1 MTVVREGRWIRRLEL
16 GVLAVGIGARAVR
29 FLEQRPLWIDE
40 VLIAL
45 NVLPNGPADF
55 LQPLELSQI
64 SPIGFL
70 VGEWL
75 VTRVAGAGEQALR
88 FLPFVASVAALIAF
102 NRLARRT
109 LEPATALLATALAA
123 LSPLLIIYAGEV
135 KSYTFD
141 SLCAVL
147 LMHATLSLA
156 EDATSRAWMRWSVI
170 AGFGALMSTAAP
182 FFVAGCALALLAVP
196 AVRAPRALLRLAA
209 VVAPAAFLFAV
220 QYFTTYSSEFT
231 RVAMESYWRGQ
242 FLDVRLPAALVQAAE
257 LARTFVVDVV
267 FGDRVA
273 ESMPRKSMTI
283 VVLLSAIGAVVL
295 TRRSP
300 RVAAMVL
307 APALLAAAAALM
319 HRWPLT
325 SRLLLFLVPAL
336 AMALASG
343 VAAIAQLLPSRA
355 RGVAFAALS
364 TLVLVGAA
372 AGVRAEW
379 NENSLVIALPDAL
392 RSLRQ
397 NSDANATVYFSS
409 DLVPACT
416 YYLGWHPDRVEM
428 GGGENTGGRAADLG
442 PEAGVV
448 TTNCAVSGATTITGT
463 WPLFVRRSPGAAR
476 DTPVPIQP
484 EWLEREGGRLLAAT
498 GNELWLL
505 LGHSRQLHES
515 LPAWLE
521 AHGLRQTSS
530 LQRRTLLVVEYHK
543 GPA

>member
-1 MTVVREGRWIRRLEL
+1 MTDVSEGRWIRRFEL
-16 GVLAVGIGARAVR
+16 GMLAVGIGARAVR

-55 LQPLELSQI
+55 LQPLELGQI
-64 SPIGFL
+64 SPVGFL
-70 VGEWL
+70 LGEWL

-88 FLPFVASVAALIAF
+88 FLPFVASIAALIAF

-123 LSPLLIIYAGEV
+123 LSPLLIYYAGEV

-141 SLCAVL
+141 WLCAVL

-156 EDATSRAWMRWSVI
+156 EDPTSRAWMRWSVV

-196 AVRAPRALLRLAA
+196 AVRAPRALLHLAAA
-209 VVAPAAFLFAV
+209 VVPAAFLFCV
-220 QYFTTYSSEFT
+220 QFLTTYSSEFT

-242 FLDVRLPAALVQAAE
+242 FLDARLPDALAQAAQ

-273 ESMPRKSMTI
+273 ESMPRKTMTM
-283 VVLLSAIGAVVL
+283 VVLLGAIGAVVL

-300 RVAAMVL
+300 RVAAIVL
-307 APALLAAAAALM
+307 APAVLAATAALM

-336 AMALASG
+336 TMALASG
-343 VAAIAQLLPSRA
+343 LAAVTQLLPVRA
-355 RGVAFAALS
+355 RGMAFAALS
-364 TLVLVGAA
+364 SLVLLGAA
-372 AGVRAEW
+372 AGVRSEW
-379 NENSLVIALPDAL
+379 KENNLVIALPDAL
-392 RSLRQ
+392 RSIRQ
-397 NSDANATVYFSS
+397 NSDASATVYFSS

-416 YYLGWHPDRVEM
+416 YYLGWHPDRLAM
-428 GGGENTGGRAADLG
+428 GGGERKGGRAADLG
-442 PEAGVV
+442 PGAGVV
-448 TTNCAVSGATTITGT
+448 TTNCAVRGATTITGT
-463 WPLFVRRSPGAAR
+463 WPLFVRRSPRPATNA
-476 DTPVPIQP
+476 PVPI
-484 EWLEREGGRLLAAT
+484 ESAWLDREGGRILAGT
-498 GNELWLL
+498 DNELWLL
-505 LGHSRQLHES
+505 LGHSRQLHEA

-521 AHGLRQTSS
+521 AHGLRQTSRQ
-530 LQRRTLLVVEYHK
+530 QRRTLLVLEYLK
-543 GPA
+543 GPS

>member
-1 MTVVREGRWIRRLEL
+1 MTDVSEGRWIRRLEL
-16 GVLAVGIGARAVR
+16 GILAVGIGARAVR
-29 FLEQRPLWIDE
+29 FLERRPLWIDE

-55 LQPLELSQI
+55 VQPLELSQI
-64 SPIGFL
+64 SPVGFL
-70 VGEWL
+70 IGEWL

-88 FLPFVASVAALIAF
+88 FLPFVGSVAALIAL

-109 LEPATALLATALAA
+109 LQPATALLATALAA
-123 LSPLLIIYAGEV
+123 LSPLLIYYAGEV

-141 SLCAVL
+141 LLCAVL

-156 EDATSRAWMRWSVI
+156 ADPAPRAWMRWSLS

-196 AVRAPRALLRLAA
+196 AVRAPRTLLRLAA
-209 VVAPAAFLFAV
+209 AVAPAAFLFCV

-242 FLDVRLPAALVQAAE
+242 FLDTRLPDALVQAGQ
-257 LARTFVVDVV
+257 LARTFVVDVL

-283 VVLLSAIGAVVL
+283 VVFLSAIGAVVL
-295 TRRSP
+295 VRRSP
-300 RVAAMVL
+300 RVATIVL
-307 APALLAAAAALM
+307 APAVLAATAALM

-343 VAAIAQLLPSRA
+343 LAALTQLLPSRA
-355 RGVAFAALS
+355 RGIAFAAFS
-364 TLVLVGAA
+364 SLVLVGAV

-379 NENSLVIALPDAL
+379 NENNLVIALPDAL
-392 RSLRQ
+392 RSVRQ
-397 NSDANATVYFSS
+397 NREANATIYVSS

-428 GGGENTGGRAADLG
+428 GGGESTGGGAADLG
-442 PEAGVV
+442 PGAGVV
-448 TTNCAVSGATTITGT
+448 TTNCAMRGATTITGT

-476 DTPVPIQP
+476 NTPVPIQP
-484 EWLEREGGRLLAAT
+484 EWLEAEGGRILAGS

-521 AHGLRQTSS
+521 TRGLKQTSRQ
-530 LQRRTLLVVEYHK
+530 QRRTLLVLEYLK
-543 GPA
+543 GPS

>member
-1 MTVVREGRWIRRLEL
+1 MTDVSEGRWIRRLEL
-16 GVLAVGIGARAVR
+16 GILAVGIGARAVR

-45 NVLPNGPADF
+45 NVLPNGPPDF

-64 SPIGFL
+64 SPVGFL
-70 VGEWL
+70 IGEWL
-75 VTRVAGAGEQALR
+75 VTRAAGAGEQALR
-88 FLPFVASVAALIAF
+88 FLPFVASIAALIAF

-123 LSPLLIIYAGEV
+123 LSPLLIYYAGEI

-141 SLCAVL
+141 WLGAVL

-156 EDATSRAWMRWSVI
+156 EDRNPRAWMRWSGI

-196 AVRAPRALLRLAA
+196 AIRAPRTLIRL
-209 VVAPAAFLFAV
+209 VVATAPAALLFAV
-220 QYFTTYSSEFT
+220 QYFTTYSSDFT
-231 RVAMESYWRGQ
+231 RVAMESYWKGQ
-242 FLDVRLPAALVQAAE
+242 FLDAQLPHALAQAAQ

-300 RVAAMVL
+300 QVAAIVL
-307 APALLAAAAALM
+307 APAVLAVTAALM

-343 VAAIAQLLPSRA
+343 LAALTQLLPSRA

-364 TLVLVGAA
+364 SLVLVGAA
-372 AGVRAEW
+372 VGVRWEW
-379 NENSLVIALPDAL
+379 NENNLVIALPDAL
-392 RSLRQ
+392 RSVRQ

-428 GGGENTGGRAADLG
+428 GGGERKGGRAADLG
-442 PEAGVV
+442 PGAGVV
-448 TTNCAVSGATTITGT
+448 TTNCAVHGATTITGT
-463 WPLFVRRSPGAAR
+463 WPLFVRRSPGAPR
-476 DTPVPIQP
+476 ETPVPIQS
-484 EWLEREGGRLLAAT
+484 EWLEAEGGRILAGT

-521 AHGLRQTSS
+521 AHGLRQTSRQ
-530 LQRRTLLVVEYHK
+530 QRRTLLVLQYLK
-543 GPA
+543 GPS